1 MTTTTTTKVTPMD
14 MLTRYLTESEQRK
27 LLHAAKALK
36 DPLAQRDHH
45 WMRLLIETGMRI
57 AELASLSAAQAQA
70 ALTSGYIVVRPE
82 QRKASPKGK
91 RRGHEYLV
99 TEPVRACLVAL
110 LRLQRCEVPLYADQ
124 EPPLI
129 WGREGQALS
138 VRTYQARMKL
148 WASEAG
154 LSSKLS
160 PHWLRHT
167 RGANIV
173 RRSGSANPAKVAQ
186 LALGHAS
193 MASTSVYLGM
203 CREEYLQALQAT
215 AGSGRL
221 SKRAARRAGAN
232 VQPAGQGGAQ

>member
-1 MTTTTTTKVTPMD
+1 MD
-14 MLTRYLTESEQRK
+14 MLTRYLTEAEQRQ
-27 LLHAAKALK
+27 LLGAAKKLK
-36 DPLAQRDHH
+36 DPLAQRDYH

-57 AELASLSAAQAQA
+57 AELAALSAAQAEA
-70 ALTSGYIVVRPE
+70 ALASGWIAVRAD
-82 QRKASPKGK
+82 QRKAGPNGK
-91 RRGHEYLV
+91 RKGHEYLV
-99 TEPVRACLVAL
+99 TEPVRSCLQAL
-110 LRLQRCEVPLYADQ
+110 LRIQRTEVPLYPDV

-148 WASEAG
+148 WAREAG

-173 RRSGSANPAKVAQ
+173 RRSGADNPAKVAQ

-193 MASTSVYLGM
+193 MASTSVYLGIR
-203 CREEYLQALQAT
+203 REEYLQALQAT
-215 AGSGRL
+215 AGGQL
-221 SKRAARRAGAN
+221 SKRAARRAGA
-232 VQPAGQGGAQ
+232 QSARAGQGGAQ

>member
-1 MTTTTTTKVTPMD
+1 MD
-14 MLTRYLTESEQRK
+14 MLNRYLTEPEQRK
-27 LLHAAKALK
+27 LLGAAKALK

-57 AELASLSAAQAQA
+57 AEMASLSAAQAEA
-70 ALTSGYIVVRPE
+70 ALASGWLVVRGD

-91 RRGHEYLV
+91 RKGHEYLV
-99 TEPVRACLVAL
+99 TEPVRECLAAL
-110 LRLQRCEVPLYADQ
+110 LRLQRTELPLYPEQ

-129 WGREGQALS
+129 WGRQGQPMS

-148 WASEAG
+148 WARQAG
-154 LSSKLS
+154 LTSQLS

-186 LALGHAS
+186 QALGHTS

-215 AGSGRL
+215 AGGRM
-221 SKRAARRAGAN
+221 SKAAARKAGAATK
-232 VQPAGQGGAQ
+232 PAGQGGAA

>member
-1 MTTTTTTKVTPMD
+1 MEI
-14 MLTRYLTESEQRK
+14 LNRYLTEAEQRK
-27 LLHAAKALK
+27 LLGAAKALK
-36 DPLAQRDHH
+36 DPLAQRDYH

-57 AELASLSAAQAQA
+57 AEMASLSAAQAEA
-70 ALTSGYIVVRPE
+70 ALASSWLVLRAD
-82 QRKASPKGK
+82 QRKASPQGK
-91 RRGHEYLV
+91 RKGHEYKV
-99 TEPVRACLVAL
+99 TDPVAECLRAL
-110 LRLQRCEVPLYADQ
+110 LRLQRTELPLYPEQ

-129 WGREGQALS
+129 WGRQGQPMS

-148 WASEAG
+148 WAREAG
-154 LSSKLS
+154 LTSKLS

-193 MASTSVYLGM
+193 LASTSVYLGM

-215 AGSGRL
+215 AGGRM
-221 SKRAARRAGAN
+221 SKRAARKASTQL
-232 VQPAGQGGAQ
+232 QPAGQGGAQ